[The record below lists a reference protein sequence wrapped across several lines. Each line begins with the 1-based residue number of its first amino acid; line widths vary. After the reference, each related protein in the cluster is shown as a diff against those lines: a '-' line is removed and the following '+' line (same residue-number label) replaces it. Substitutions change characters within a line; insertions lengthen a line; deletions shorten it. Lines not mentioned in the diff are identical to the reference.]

1 MREEWNNRE
10 VSKKDRKIGILKKVR
25 DGWFCFL
32 LTLIFLEKERTP
44 FLSKKIYK
52 YILYIKNFYN

>member
-10 VSKKDRKIGILKKVR
+10 VSKKDRKIGILKKMR

-32 LTLIFLEKERTP
+32 LTLIFLEKERAP
-44 FLSKKIYK
+44 FYQ
-52 YILYIKNFYN
+52 KNL